1 MAPRRRSQAGPEP
14 GPTAELLQGTLD
26 LLVLSAL
33 VDGSEH
39 GYGVARRIERKSAD
53 ALRVEEGSLYPAL
66 YRLERQ
72 GLIASSPGR
81 SENNRPA
88 RFYRLTAKG
97 RRQLH
102 LRAEGWQRFVDAVAR
117 SLRSETASP
126 AVATGSGP
134 ARSPEE

>member
-1 MAPRRRSQAGPEP
+1 MPPRPRKRNPEASSP
-14 GPTAELLQGTLD
+14 PPAELLQGPLD
-26 LLVLSAL
+26 LLVLGAL
-33 VDGSEH
+33 VDGTEH

-88 RFYRLTAKG
+88 RFYRLTALG

-102 LRAEGWQRFVDAVAR
+102 LRAQGWARFVEAVAR
-117 SLRSETASP
+117 SIRPATPATAGSASHGRRSES
-126 AVATGSGP
+126 
-134 ARSPEE
+134 

>member
-1 MAPRRRSQAGPEP
+1 MSSRAKKRSSPSP
-14 GPTAELLQGTLD
+14 SSPTAELLQGTLD
-26 LLVLSAL
+26 LLVLGAL
-33 VDGSEH
+33 VDGPEH
-39 GYGVARRIERKSAD
+39 GYGVARRIERKSAE

-72 GLIASSPGR
+72 RLIASTPGR

-102 LRAEGWQRFVDAVAR
+102 LRVEGWERFVEAVTLSIRPAAAATATMAQR
-117 SLRSETASP
+117 SRRSKD
-126 AVATGSGP
+126 
-134 ARSPEE
+134 

>member
-1 MAPRRRSQAGPEP
+1 MKRPKKADRDTSPPA
-14 GPTAELLQGTLD
+14 AELLQGTLD
-26 LLVLSAL
+26 LLVLGAL
-33 VDGSEH
+33 VDGPEH
-39 GYGVARRIERKSAD
+39 GYGVARRIERKSAE

-72 GLIASSPGR
+72 GLIASAPGR

-102 LRAEGWQRFVDAVAR
+102 LRAEGWERFVAAVAR
-117 SLRSETASP
+117 SIRP
-126 AVATGSGP
+126 AKSAPSTGRGED
-134 ARSPEE
+134 A

>member
-1 MAPRRRSQAGPEP
+1 MSPRAKGRDAESSSP
-14 GPTAELLQGTLD
+14 PTADLLQGTLD

-33 VDGSEH
+33 VDGPEH
-39 GYGVARRIERKSAD
+39 GYGVARRIERKSAE

-72 GLIASSPGR
+72 RLIASTPGR
-81 SENNRPA
+81 SDNNRPA

-102 LRAEGWQRFVDAVAR
+102 LRVEGWERFVEAVAR
-117 SLRSETASP
+117 SIRPAAPVPATAAQRRRSGED
-126 AVATGSGP
+126 
-134 ARSPEE
+134 

>member
-1 MAPRRRSQAGPEP
+1 MPRARVKRPLPSSPPAG
-14 GPTAELLQGTLD
+14 ELLQGTLD

-33 VDGSEH
+33 VDGPEH
-39 GYGVARRIERKSAD
+39 GYGVARRIERKSAE

-72 GLIASSPGR
+72 RLIASVPGR

-97 RRQLH
+97 RRQLQ
-102 LRAEGWQRFVDAVAR
+102 LRAEGWQRFVEAVAR
-117 SLRSETASP
+117 SIRPAAPATAGTAPRGRRSE
-126 AVATGSGP
+126 
-134 ARSPEE
+134 E